1 MPKVGDSPM
10 IEQVIGRKK
19 EIARFDRL
27 LKSNKA
33 EFLAVY
39 GRRRVGKTFL
49 INHFFQGKG
58 LFFEITGTKKTPRA
72 EQLRKFHREWT
83 NLFGNVNKLL
93 PPKDWGE
100 ALYRLKEA
108 IEKIPKTQKVI
119 IFFDEIPWLSAKR
132 SGFLTELDYIWNRHF
147 SRMDNLLLI
156 ICGSAA
162 AWMIKNIIRNKNGLY
177 GRLSEQ
183 IRLNPFTLEE
193 TELCLNFYQI
203 HLNRKQLIELYMI
216 TGGIAKY
223 LTLVPRGRSTA
234 QIVDELC
241 FSPQGPLLTEFNDLY
256 QSLFDDA
263 ERHMSIVRALASK
276 RSGLTRNQIS
286 EATGIPSGGRLS
298 SLLNELE
305 ESSFIMSS
313 LQFGLKSNDLNYRL
327 IDEYS
332 LFYLYWIEPRR
343 SEILH
348 GAASDVWTKEHSS
361 QRWKSWSGYA
371 FENICLRH
379 IPEIK
384 RALGLGAV
392 ATLHSQWDSHQEAQ
406 IDLVI
411 DRADSCINLC
421 EIKFCEG
428 PYRVSREYAERLL
441 KKKNLFREKTKTRKA
456 LFTTLITPYGA
467 IEDECYLSVVD
478 NQLTMDALFL

>member
-1 MPKVGDSPM
+1 MKIV
-10 IEQVIGRKK
+10 GRKK
-19 EIARFDRL
+19 EMARFDRL

-33 EFLAVY
+33 EFLALY

-49 INHFFQGKG
+49 VDQFFQGKG
-58 LFFEITGTKKTPRA
+58 LFFEITGTKNASRR
-72 EQLRKFHREWT
+72 EQLRKFHREWS
-83 NLFGNVNKLL
+83 NLFEN
-93 PPKDWGE
+93 PKNLTQPTDWGE
-100 ALYRLKEA
+100 ALYRLKES
-108 IEKIPKTQKVI
+108 IEVIPKRQKVI
-119 IFFDEIPWLSAKR
+119 LFFDEIPWLSAKK

-147 SRMDNLLLI
+147 SRMTNLILI

-193 TELCLNFYQI
+193 TEACLNFYQI
-203 HLNRKQLIELYMI
+203 HLNRKQLIELYMV

-223 LTLVPRGRSTA
+223 LTLIPRGRSTA
-234 QIVDELC
+234 QIIDELC

-263 ERHMSIVRALASK
+263 QRHILIVRALASK
-276 RSGLTRNQIS
+276 RSGLTRHEIS

-298 SLLNELE
+298 GLLNELE
-305 ESSFIMSS
+305 ESAFIMSMPE
-313 LQFGLKSNDLNYRL
+313 FGLKANDKVYRL

-348 GAASDVWTKEHSS
+348 SSATDIWTKIQSS
-361 QRWKSWSGYA
+361 QSWKTWAGYA
-371 FENICLRH
+371 FENVCLKH
-379 IPEIK
+379 VQEIK
-384 RALGLGAV
+384 RALSLGAV
-392 ATLHSQWDSHQEAQ
+392 STTHSQWSLYHEAQ
-406 IDLVI
+406 VDLVLN
-411 DRADSCINLC
+411 RADQCINLI
-421 EIKFCEG
+421 ELKFCEG
-428 PYRVSREYAERLL
+428 KYKITSDYAERLMQ
-441 KKKNLFREKTKTRKA
+441 KKLLFKEKTKTHKA

-467 IEDECYLSVVD
+467 VEDKNYISVID
-478 NQLTMDALFL
+478 NQVTIESLF